1 MSQIRLYLDEDIL
14 ERSLVK
20 ALRKAEI
27 DVVTTA
33 EANNLGRSD
42 EEQLQWSTQQGRTI
56 YTLNVGDFCNLH
68 KIYSAQGRQHTGI
81 VLGKQTYS
89 IGQQLQGFLCLLA
102 IKSAEEMQNQR
113 EFLGIFLR

>member
-27 DVVTTA
+27 DLVTTA
-33 EANNLGRSD
+33 EANNLGRAD
-42 EEQLQWSTQQGRTI
+42 EEQLQWATRQERTI

-68 KIYSAQGRQHTGI
+68 KIYMVQGRQHTGI
-81 VLGKQTYS
+81 ILGKQTYS
-89 IGQQLQGFLCLLA
+89 IGQQLQAFLRLLSL
-102 IKSAEEMQNQR
+102 KSAEDMKNQR
-113 EFLGIFLR
+113 EFLGNFLK